1 MIKNT
6 LILAFIICICAP
18 SFGQKYFTRDGKIVF
33 ESDAVIEQIES
44 VNNKVMCVWDTES
57 GAIELAVLISSFKF
71 EKALM
76 EEHFN
81 ENYMETEKFPKA
93 IFKGQV
99 NNMSAIDLNTKG
111 AYTAEISGTLTMH
124 GVTNDIDITA
134 NVSVEKDGI
143 KGLASF
149 EIAVAD
155 YDISIPKVVK
165 DNIAKV
171 VQVMVDLDLKPL
183 NK

>member
-1 MIKNT
+1 MLKNS

-44 VNNKVMCVWDTES
+44 VNKKTMCVWDTES
-57 GAIELAVLISSFKF
+57 GAIELAALINSFKF

-81 ENYMETEKFPKA
+81 ENYMETDKFPKA
-93 IFKGQV
+93 VFKGTV
-99 NNMSAIDLNTKG
+99 TNMSAIDVTKNG
-111 AYTAEISGTLTMH
+111 AYTAEITGSLTIH
-124 GVTNDIDITA
+124 GVTNEVDLTA
-134 NVSVEKDGI
+134 NLSVEDDGI
-143 KGLASF
+143 KGLATF

-155 YDISIPKVVK
+155 YDIEIPSVVK

-183 NK
+183 NQ